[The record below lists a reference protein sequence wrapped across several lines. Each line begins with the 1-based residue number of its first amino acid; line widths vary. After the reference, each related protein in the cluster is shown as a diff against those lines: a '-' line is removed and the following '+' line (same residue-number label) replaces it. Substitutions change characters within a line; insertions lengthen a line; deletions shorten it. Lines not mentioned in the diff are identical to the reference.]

1 MVREEIPYAF
11 GFAGECMMCKVPIG
25 PQESRVAVYE
35 VQPGRKKEYIGIL
48 CPTCAKIE
56 KKEAEAPT
64 SKDEEAGKFIVRDTE
79 MIVRIYD
86 LAEKYAK
93 KLKVT
98 IPAESLMKAAI
109 TVFIESKR

>member
-48 CPTCAKIE
+48 CPTCAKINREPAE
-56 KKEAEAPT
+56 KPKAVPGEGII
-64 SKDEEAGKFIVRDTE
+64 SDIE

-86 LAEKYAK
+86 LGGKYAK
-93 KLKVT
+93 AHK
-98 IPAESLMKAAI
+98 IDIRPEDLMKAAI
-109 TVFIESKR
+109 TTFIESRRR